1 MKGVLLMS
9 KNRLMRAGSILAVAA
24 VVSTSAVSG
33 TFAKYVTEGSGT
45 DSARVAKWGVK
56 VSTVSD
62 AFKNTYAAKTTVDG
76 ITDSVE
82 AEVNVVAPGTEGT
95 LAATSITGTPEVA
108 VNVSYGPTVTDGKI
122 LDLGSNW
129 KYSDGTY
136 YCPLRITVG
145 KDEFFGMGYNSA
157 ADFEKDVND
166 AIKAYSKK
174 YKANTNLADQGADS
188 INISWKWD
196 FESTETTDTKKQTDV
211 KDTYLGDLAAN
222 AETADDPTI
231 KLNLKTT
238 VTQID

>member
-1 MKGVLLMS
+1 MS

-45 DSARVAKWGVK
+45 DSARVAKWGVEVTAQGEAFK
-56 VSTVSD
+56 TTYTTDDETVSGTISNSVESTV
-62 AFKNTYAAKTTVDG
+62 K
-76 ITDSVE
+76 
-82 AEVNVVAPGTEGT
+82 VVAPGTKGNM
-95 LAATSITGTPEVA
+95 AAVSVTGTPEVA

-145 KDEFFGMGYNSA
+145 EDEFFGMGYNSA
-157 ADFEKDVND
+157 ADFEDDVND

-196 FESTETTDTKKQTDV
+196 FESTETTDTKKQTDE

-222 AETADDPTI
+222 PTI